1 MFLPDGFRDISLF
14 FRPPATRTGETP
26 KQGGNRMAQVIVKQG
41 EPLDAA
47 LKRFKKQL
55 QQDGTLKQAR
65 AHEYYEKPSDKKR
78 RAEAARRR
86 KIRQSQTD

>member
-1 MFLPDGFRDISLF
+1 
-14 FRPPATRTGETP
+14 
-26 KQGGNRMAQVIVKQG
+26 MAQVIVKQG

-78 RAEAARRR
+78 KAEAARRR
-86 KIRQSQTD
+86 KAKQNEREER

>member
-1 MFLPDGFRDISLF
+1 MVQINVR
-14 FRPPATRTGETP
+14 
-26 KQGGNRMAQVIVKQG
+26 QG

-55 QQDGTLKQAR
+55 QQAGTLKIAR

-78 RAEAARRR
+78 KAEAARRR
-86 KIRQSQTD
+86 KIKQAEER